1 MFKSGFVAI
10 IGRPNSGKSTLI
22 NALVG
27 KKVTITSQHPN
38 TTRNAIRAIL
48 TTERFQAVLV
58 DTPGIH
64 KPKTSLGSELNAI
77 AKEST
82 DSVDVV
88 IFTIAADEKVGKG
101 DNFIARSIADMR
113 ESKRFCVVTKIDT
126 VGKDRVLQSL
136 AEAAKLATENGFSW
150 DEIIP
155 ISAIK
160 GEQLWIIHD
169 LIEKYLPEGPAY
181 YPSETLVDLE
191 VEARVAEAIREA
203 TIVGTLEELPHSIA
217 VIVNEMQERSDD
229 LLAIDATIFVERDSQ
244 KGIIVGKAGSNIKKI
259 GTVARPAIE
268 AIVGKRVYLSLTVSI
283 APKWQRDPK
292 ALRKFGIIRDT
303 K

>member
-48 TTERFQAVLV
+48 STDDYQAVLV

-77 AKEST
+77 AKESVEA
-82 DSVDVV
+82 VDIV

-101 DNFIARSIADMR
+101 DNFIARSIADLNA
-113 ESKRFCVVTKIDT
+113 SKRFCLVTKIDS
-126 VGKDRVLQSL
+126 VSKDRVLMAL
-136 AEAAKLATENGFSW
+136 AQAAKLATENGFTW
-150 DEIIP
+150 DEIVP
-155 ISAIK
+155 ISALK
-160 GEQLWIIHD
+160 NEQLWIVQD
-169 LIEKYLPEGPAY
+169 LIKKYLPEGPAY
-181 YPSETLVDLE
+181 YPTETLVDLE
-191 VEARVAEAIREA
+191 LDQRISEAIREA

-217 VIVNEMQERSDD
+217 VLVNEIEERSDG
-229 LLAIDATIFVERDSQ
+229 LVAIDATIYVERDSQ
-244 KGIIVGKAGSNIKKI
+244 KGIIVGKGGVNIKRI
-259 GTVARPAIE
+259 GTVARGAIE
-268 AIVGKRVYLSLTVSI
+268 AIVGKKVYLTLTVSV
-283 APKWQRDPK
+283 ASRWQQDPR
-292 ALRKFGIIRDT
+292 ALRKFGIIRDQ
-303 K
+303 

>member
-48 TTERFQAVLV
+48 TTDSYQAVLV

-64 KPKTSLGSELNAI
+64 KPKTSLGTELNAI

-82 DSVDVV
+82 ESVDIV
-88 IFTIAADEKVGKG
+88 IFTIPADEKVGKG
-101 DNFIARSIADMR
+101 DNFIARSIADLTS
-113 ESKRFCVVTKIDT
+113 SKRFCVVTKIDT
-126 VGKDRVLQSL
+126 VGKDRVLESL
-136 AEAAKLATENGFSW
+136 AAAARLATENGFTW
-150 DEIIP
+150 DEIVP
-155 ISAIK
+155 VSAIK
-160 GEQLWIIHD
+160 GEQLWIISD
-169 LIEKYLPEGPAY
+169 LIERYLPEGPAY
-181 YPSETLVDLE
+181 YPNETLVDLDLY
-191 VEARVAEAIREA
+191 ARISEAIREA
-203 TIVGTLEELPHSIA
+203 TIVGTIEELPHSIA
-217 VIVNEMQERSDD
+217 VVVNEIEERNAG

-244 KGIIVGKAGSNIKKI
+244 KGIIVGKSGSNIKKI

-268 AIVGKRVYLSLTVSI
+268 AIVGKKVYLSLTVSV
-283 APKWQRDPK
+283 AAKWQRDPK
-292 ALRKFGIIRDT
+292 ALRRFGILRDQ
-303 K
+303 

>member
-10 IGRPNSGKSTLI
+10 VGRPNSGKSTLI
-22 NALVG
+22 NALLG

-48 TTERFQAVLV
+48 SNEEFQAVLV

-77 AKEST
+77 AQ
-82 DSVDVV
+82 DSVEAVDIV
-88 IFTIAADEKVGKG
+88 IFTIPADEKIGKG
-101 DNFIARSIADMR
+101 DNFIARSIAPLSSSR
-113 ESKRFCVVTKIDT
+113 RFCLVTKIDAVT
-126 VGKDRVLQSL
+126 KDRVLTALSDAATL
-136 AEAAKLATENGFSW
+136 ARDHGFNW
-150 DEIIP
+150 DEIVP
-155 ISAIK
+155 VSALK
-160 GEQLWIIHD
+160 NEQLWIVSD
-169 LIEKYLPEGPAY
+169 LLKKYLPEGPAY
-181 YPSETLVDLE
+181 YPKETLVDLE
-191 VEARVAEAIREA
+191 IDQRIAEAIREA

-217 VIVNEMQERSDD
+217 VVVNEVEERSED
-229 LLAIDATIFVERDSQ
+229 LAAIDATIYVERDSQ

-268 AIVGKRVYLSLTVSI
+268 AIIGKRVFLTLTVSV
-283 APKWQRDPK
+283 ASRWQQDPK
-292 ALRKFGIIRDT
+292 ALRRFGIIRD

>member
-48 TTERFQAVLV
+48 STEEYQAVLV

-64 KPKTSLGSELNAI
+64 KPKTSLGAELNAI

-82 DSVDVV
+82 EAVDIV
-88 IFTIAADEKVGKG
+88 IFTLPADERVGKG
-101 DNFIARSIADMR
+101 DNFIARSIA
-113 ESKRFCVVTKIDT
+113 ELNSSKRFALVTKIDS
-126 VGKDRVLQSL
+126 VSKDRVLTALS
-136 AEAAKLATENGFSW
+136 EAAKLATDNGFTW
-150 DEIIP
+150 DEIVP
-155 ISAIK
+155 ISALK
-160 GEQLWIIHD
+160 NEQLWIVQD
-169 LIEKYLPEGPAY
+169 LIKKYLPEGPAY
-181 YPSETLVDLE
+181 YPSETLVDLDLE
-191 VEARVAEAIREA
+191 KQISEAIREA

-217 VIVNEMQERSDD
+217 VTVNEMEERSDR
-229 LLAIDATIFVERDSQ
+229 LLAIDATIYVERESQ
-244 KGIIVGKAGSNIKKI
+244 KGIIVGKAGTNIKRI

-268 AIVGKRVYLSLTVSI
+268 AIVGKKVYLALTVSV
-283 APKWQRDPK
+283 APKWQQDPR
-292 ALRKFGIIRDT
+292 ALRRFGIIRDQ
-303 K
+303 

>member
-48 TTERFQAVLV
+48 TTESLQAVLV
-58 DTPGIH
+58 DTSGIH

-77 AKEST
+77 AREST
-82 DSVDVV
+82 DSVDIV

-101 DNFIARSIADMR
+101 DAFIARSIA
-113 ESKRFCVVTKIDT
+113 ELKGSKRFCIVTKIDR
-126 VGKDRVLQSL
+126 VGKDQVLQALSSAAQL
-136 AEAAKLATENGFSW
+136 ASDHGFAW

-155 ISAIK
+155 ISALK
-160 GEQLWIIHD
+160 GEQLWIVQD

-181 YPSETLVDLE
+181 YPHETLVDLD
-191 VEARVAEAIREA
+191 VSARIAEAIREA
-203 TIVGTLEELPHSIA
+203 TILGTIEELPHSIA
-217 VIVNEMQERSDD
+217 VLVNEIEDRSED
-229 LLAIDATIFVERDSQ
+229 LVAIDATIFVERDSQ

-259 GTVARPAIE
+259 GTIARPTIE
-268 AIVGKRVYLSLTVSI
+268 EIVGKKVYLSLTVSV
-283 APKWQRDPK
+283 AAKWQRDPK
-292 ALRKFGIIRDT
+292 ALRRFGIIRDQ
-303 K
+303 

>member
-48 TTERFQAVLV
+48 STEEYQAVLV

-64 KPKTSLGSELNAI
+64 KPKTSLGTELNAI

-82 DSVDVV
+82 EAVDIV
-88 IFTIAADEKVGKG
+88 IFTIPADEKVGKG
-101 DNFIARSIADMR
+101 DNFIARSIA
-113 ESKRFCVVTKIDT
+113 ELNSSKRFALVTKIDT
-126 VGKDRVLQSL
+126 VSKDRVLTALSD
-136 AEAAKLATENGFSW
+136 AAKLAADNGFAW
-150 DEIIP
+150 DEIVP
-155 ISAIK
+155 ISALK
-160 GEQLWIIHD
+160 NEQLWIIQD
-169 LIEKYLPEGPAY
+169 LIKKYLPEGPAY
-181 YPSETLVDLE
+181 YPSETLVDLDLE
-191 VEARVAEAIREA
+191 QRISEAIREA

-217 VIVNEMQERSDD
+217 VIVNEMEERSDR
-229 LLAIDATIFVERDSQ
+229 LLAIDATIYVERESQ
-244 KGIIVGKAGSNIKKI
+244 KGIIVGKAGANIKRI

-268 AIVGKRVYLSLTVSI
+268 AIVGKKVYLGLTVSV
-283 APKWQRDPK
+283 APKWQQDPR
-292 ALRKFGIIRDT
+292 ALRRFGIIRDQ
-303 K
+303 

>member
-22 NALVG
+22 NALLG

-48 TTERFQAVLV
+48 TTDSCQAILV

-64 KPKTSLGSELNAI
+64 KPKTSLGTELNAI

-82 DSVDVV
+82 ESVDIV
-88 IFTIAADEKVGKG
+88 IFTLPADEKIGKG
-101 DNFIARSIADMR
+101 DNFIARSISDLR
-113 ESKRFCVVTKIDT
+113 SSKRFCIVTKIDT
-126 VGKDRVLQSL
+126 VGKDRVLQAL
-136 AEAAKLATENGFSW
+136 TDAARLATENGFTW

-160 GEQLWIIHD
+160 GEQLWIVQD

-181 YPSETLVDLE
+181 YPSETLVDLD
-191 VEARVAEAIREA
+191 VETRIAEAIREA
-203 TIVGTLEELPHSIA
+203 TIIGTIEELPHSIA
-217 VIVNEMQERSDD
+217 VIVNEIEDRSED
-229 LLAIDATIFVERDSQ
+229 LVAIDATIFVERDSQ
-244 KGIIVGKAGSNIKKI
+244 KGIIVGKAGSNIKKVGSI
-259 GTVARPAIE
+259 ARPTIE
-268 AIVGKRVYLSLTVSI
+268 SILGKRVYLSLTVSV
-283 APKWQRDPK
+283 ASKWQRDPK
-292 ALRKFGIIRDT
+292 ALRRFGIVRDA
-303 K
+303 